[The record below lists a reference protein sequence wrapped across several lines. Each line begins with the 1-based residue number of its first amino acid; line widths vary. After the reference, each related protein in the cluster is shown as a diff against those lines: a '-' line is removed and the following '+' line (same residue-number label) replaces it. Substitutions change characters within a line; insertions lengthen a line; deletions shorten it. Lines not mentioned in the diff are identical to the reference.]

1 MNVCAH
7 QSYTRF
13 KHRVLDRKE
22 SWEESGK
29 TMKEIGFPFL
39 MSQEDGMEGTA
50 NTHVGWVLSFY
61 SFWWLWSRSMKY
73 NASSRVITSTT
84 DTTLVGYTIYSVS
97 HFDKLWPESCGDELG
112 TGSICLPLDHIW
124 KLQSRICN
132 DHDKIY
138 IQNLQESY
146 IWSYEILFRTLTVVL
161 APSTYRIILEL
172 WLLSKSNINMSNG
185 SNFTTLSWFINSSN
199 YPSLV
204 HQIREPL
211 QGSSSSPVMAQDTM
225 AHLSSQVPY

>member
-73 NASSRVITSTT
+73 NASSRVITSTRLT
-84 DTTLVGYTIYSVS
+84 RLLWVTPYTLSATLTSSGRKVVVMNWVLAASACLLIISENYSHGYAMIMTKFTS
-97 HFDKLWPESCGDELG
+97 
-112 TGSICLPLDHIW
+112 
-124 KLQSRICN
+124 
-132 DHDKIY
+132 KIY
-138 IQNLQESY
+138 KNPTFGLMKYS
-146 IWSYEILFRTLTVVL
+146 FV
-161 APSTYRIILEL
+161 
-172 WLLSKSNINMSNG
+172 
-185 SNFTTLSWFINSSN
+185 
-199 YPSLV
+199 
-204 HQIREPL
+204 PL
-211 QGSSSSPVMAQDTM
+211 Q
-225 AHLSSQVPY
+225 